1 MSDIQ
6 SKIIRQANK
15 QENTI
20 QNEEKNNSIETKPE
34 MTQISRQ
41 GYSKSYYNNVL
52 YVQENRGKHGHVK

>member
-34 MTQISRQ
+34 MTQISRH
-41 GYSKSYYNNVL
+41 GY
-52 YVQENRGKHGHVK
+52 